1 MKLKQQLIR
10 REIAGENV
18 LIPVGEMA
26 QNHAGLFVL
35 NELGA
40 FIWDVLPQA
49 EDEDAVLQ
57 AVLAEYE
64 VSAEEAKRDIHEFLA
79 KLRQMDIL

>member
-40 FIWDVLPQA
+40 FIWDVLPQV

>member
-10 REIAGENV
+10 REIAGKNV

>member
-10 REIAGENV
+10 REIAGENA

>member
-49 EDEDAVLQ
+49 EDEDAVLH